1 MFIGLW
7 SFGGLLV
14 SDGAKCVSSN
24 NQPCQISPTLDV
36 NSNEPPLCPFMVSF
50 KKCGGRYNTTDDP
63 YAQIFIP
70 DKVKNMNEKVFN
82 LMSRV
87 NETRF
92 LIQHESFECK

>member
-1 MFIGLW
+1 
-7 SFGGLLV
+7 
-14 SDGAKCVSSN
+14 
-24 NQPCQISPTLDV
+24 
-36 NSNEPPLCPFMVSF
+36 MVSF
-50 KKCGGRYNTTDDP
+50 KKCGGRYTTDDP

-92 LIQHESFECK
+92 LVQHESFECK